1 MVTQIPHYNISYA
14 QNFEDIFLA
23 GILKDIENGFYVDVG
38 ANHPVQ
44 DSVTKIFYDKGWSG
58 INIEPNVSL
67 HAELCR
73 QRPRDLNL
81 KIGLA
86 SQPGNL
92 TFRSYHSLDG
102 LSSFSHDAQENIR
115 ASYPDVAYTDSNVEV
130 SSLLQVLASHRP
142 TGDIHFL
149 KIDVEG
155 FEMEVLLGNAW
166 SRFRPWL
173 LCIERTQDL
182 ARRSAITHFLEA
194 SSYSNVSF
202 DGINDFHVSN
212 EKRDIWDNFSY
223 PRELI
228 IMNGVPV
235 NHIFI
240 KCINELVLAQQT
252 LAKST

>member
-1 MVTQIPHYNISYA
+1 MPNPIPHYKISYA

-23 GILKDIENGFYVDVG
+23 GILRDVENGFYVDVG
-38 ANHPVQ
+38 ANHPMQ

-58 INIEPNVSL
+58 INIEPNSIL
-67 HAELCR
+67 HAELCQ

-81 KIGLA
+81 KIGIA
-86 SQPGNL
+86 SQAGSL
-92 TFRSYHSLDG
+92 TFRSYDSLDG

-115 ASYPDVAYTDSNVEV
+115 ASYPDATYTDSHVEV
-130 SSLLQVLASHRP
+130 SSLAQVLSTHPPIA
-142 TGDIHFL
+142 DIHFL

-155 FEMEVLLGNAW
+155 LEMEVLLGNNW
-166 SRFRPWL
+166 NRYRPWF

-194 SSYSNVSF
+194 SSYASVCF
-202 DGINDFHVSN
+202 DGINDFHVAH
-212 EKRDIWDNFSY
+212 EKREVWDNFSY
-223 PRELI
+223 PRDV

-240 KCINELVLAQQT
+240 KCIAEMALAQQA
-252 LAKST
+252 LASPA